1 MFLKCFWNCLLFWKS
16 RDLFNFSKGLQLAIW
31 LKVKSILRS
40 KKKIKTLYYKTLR
53 RWIGWPN
60 VWKYSWNTN
69 EIWNIGKHWHVKSDN
84 KFQMTW
90 SKKVLS
96 SGSSSSKKMTTKSF
110 SLSIKTSKTG
120 PETYNW
126 KKYAK
131 RLNFYIT

>member
-1 MFLKCFWNCLLFWKS
+1 
-16 RDLFNFSKGLQLAIW
+16 
-31 LKVKSILRS
+31 
-40 KKKIKTLYYKTLR
+40 
-53 RWIGWPN
+53 
-60 VWKYSWNTN
+60 
-69 EIWNIGKHWHVKSDN
+69 
-84 KFQMTW
+84 
-90 SKKVLS
+90 LS